1 MHISKK
7 SSIFAA
13 NLEYCIYMAHL
24 YLKNIGPISIVDV
37 DLQRYNVFIGPQSS
51 GKSTIAKMISLC
63 SWIEKR
69 ALTTLSEDVFSTDQE
84 FLDHVEEYHK
94 MHDYFNPSS
103 ILEYRSENIHISY
116 TKRKLAVKLLNKTTY
131 KRKKILYIPSDRNLV
146 AMPRLDRLIMETNTN
161 LRSFIF
167 DWFEARGFY
176 DNSHHLTILDLNMEY
191 YFDKDARKVSQDR
204 IVHTNGKTYDIAL
217 SDASSGLQ
225 SLTPLT
231 LLLNYYSNQYFAD
244 YGKTTSYEKEQE
256 LKQLEKKINLLF
268 PIGSSTSTV
277 SNGVF
282 GTIAE
287 KGSQFI
293 NAIENRYL
301 YDKLTIPSSCDFI
314 IEEPEQ
320 NLFPATQAQLI
331 SYLLNIC
338 NNQER
343 LHSFTL
349 TTHSPYIL
357 TQLNILLFAGLLQ
370 HQGKAEMVQ
379 KIVDPLS
386 IIEPNALGV
395 YAVQNDG
402 TIKSIIDEETGM
414 ISQNY
419 LDSVS
424 EELSVKFQQLYRL
437 LF

>member
-1 MHISKK
+1 MKHLH
-7 SSIFAA
+7 
-13 NLEYCIYMAHL
+13 LE
-24 YLKNIGPISIVDV
+24 NIGPISIVDI
-37 DLQRYNVFIGPQSS
+37 DLQRYNIFIGPQSS
-51 GKSTIAKMISLC
+51 GKSTIAKMVSFC

-69 ALTTLSEDVFSTDQE
+69 ALTTLSEDVFSNEQE
-84 FLDHVEEYHK
+84 FIEHVEEYHK
-94 MHDYFNPSS
+94 MHDYFNSKS
-103 ILEYRSENIHISY
+103 VLEYESQNIRIIY
-116 TKRKLAVKLLNKTTY
+116 KDAKLTIKILDKITY

-146 AMPRLDRLIMETNTN
+146 AMPRLDRLIVETNTN

-167 DWFEARGFY
+167 DWFDARGFY
-176 DNSHHLTILDLNMEY
+176 DKSHRLNILDLNMEY
-191 YFDKDARKVSQDR
+191 YYDKDAKKVSQDR
-204 IVHTNGKTYDIAL
+204 IIHTNGKTYDIAL

-225 SLTPLT
+225 SVTPLT

-256 LKQLEKKINLLF
+256 LKQLEKKINSLDQEGIL
-268 PIGSSTSTV
+268 T
-277 SNGVF
+277 
-282 GTIAE
+282 
-287 KGSQFI
+287 
-293 NAIENRYL
+293 AILGPNNIVRSITRQNL
-301 YDKLTIPSSCDFI
+301 YNNLTIPSSCNFI

-320 NLFPATQAQLI
+320 NLFPSTQAQLI

-338 NNQER
+338 NAQEKQ
-343 LHSFTL
+343 HSFTL

-370 HQGKAEMVQ
+370 KRGKADQVSEYVSDA
-379 KIVDPLS
+379 IAPDEL
-386 IIEPNALGV
+386 NV

-402 TIKSIIDEETGM
+402 TVVSIIDPETNM

-424 EELSVKFQQLYRL
+424 EELSIKFQQLYRL